1 MAGVDDCKASYR
13 LRACWFDDIA
23 DFDDAERA
31 DLMGALID
39 YHFGSA
45 HEFSTRAAAVAWRN
59 ISRTWQKDE
68 SHDSGLRDVRAEA
81 GRRGAQAR
89 WQAQQ
94 PAHNAFGG
102 GFSGV
107 EDDGGDD
114 DIRGAE
120 YPPKGSDSGVDGGA
134 DFGDGDGDDF
144 DKNVVSSPAENG
156 KPMAKNGKR
165 IFCHSAPMA
174 KNGYKDISI
183 KKENTPLSPPVGQN
197 GKSKKGYAKGCGGIT
212 PPQESAPIA
221 DARGSSGI
229 TPSQGVADISP
240 ATDGEAHSGF
250 AQDAPV
256 SGDGSDA
263 GTACADSPAVED
275 ALNTGDG
282 IPPPP
287 LRPSKNRRT
296 RGVNVADFS
305 PPTLAAWQSHAE
317 KIGWKA
323 GNRAKTLAEIAAAFY
338 YWQKLGWRTGSRP
351 IVDWRAA
358 CADAKLRADSK
369 ANRVPAE
376 ALDAMLATGKPPKH
390 WRFALTQIRNTDFDA
405 FDALKWADYQATAKP
420 DELREVLRRSLTI
433 DNTQPLMQ

>member
-81 GRRGAQAR
+81 GRRGARAR
-89 WQAQQ
+89 WQSQQAAQ
-94 PAHNAFGG
+94 NAFDG
-102 GFSGV
+102 GFSDV

-120 YPPKGSDSGVDGGA
+120 YPPKGSDNGFTGGA
-134 DFGDGDGDDF
+134 EDDSRE
-144 DKNVVSSPAENG
+144 SSPEIENG
-156 KPMAKNGKR
+156 KNGKAMAKNGNR
-165 IFCHSAPMA
+165 IFCHTRGMA
-174 KNGYKDISI
+174 KNGYKRI
-183 KKENTPLSPPVGQN
+183 KQKEENTPLSPPDAEN
-197 GKSKKGYAKGCGGIT
+197 GKKGYAKGCDGIT
-212 PPQESAPIA
+212 PPQGAPIA
-221 DARGSSGI
+221 DARGGSGI
-229 TPSQGVADISP
+229 SPSQGVADISP

-250 AQDAPV
+250 AQDANG
-256 SGDGSDA
+256 SGVVPDA

-275 ALNTGDG
+275 AHNMGDG
-282 IPPPP
+282 IPPSP
-287 LRPSKNRRT
+287 LRPSKNRRS
-296 RGVNVADFS
+296 RGVNVADFR
-305 PPTLAAWQSHAE
+305 PPTLAAWQAHAE

-338 YWQKLGWRTGSRP
+338 YWQKLGWRTGNRP

-405 FDALKWADYQATAKP
+405 FDALKWADYQAAATP
-420 DELREVLRRSLTI
+420 DELREILRRSLII
-433 DNTQPLMQ
+433 DDSQPLMQ

>member
-39 YHFGSA
+39 YHFGAS

-81 GRRGAQAR
+81 GRRGARAR
-89 WQAQQ
+89 WQSQQAAQ
-94 PAHNAFGG
+94 NAFDG
-102 GFSGV
+102 GFSDV
-107 EDDGGDD
+107 EDDEGDD

-120 YPPKGSDSGVDGGA
+120 YPPQGSDSGVDA
-134 DFGDGDGDDF
+134 DAADASPE
-144 DKNVVSSPAENG
+144 SSPEIQNGKNG

-165 IFCHSAPMA
+165 IFCHNPPMA
-174 KNGYKDISI
+174 KNGLKDISKKI
-183 KKENTPLSPPVGQN
+183 KNTPLSPPVGQN
-197 GKSKKGYAKGCGGIT
+197 GKSAKGYAKGCGGIT
-212 PPQESAPIA
+212 PPQEGAPIA
-221 DARGSSGI
+221 DARGGSGI

-250 AQDAPV
+250 AGAAHDSADV
-256 SGDGSDA
+256 AGA
-263 GTACADSPAVED
+263 GTACADSPAVD
-275 ALNTGDG
+275 GSHKMGDG
-282 IPPPP
+282 IPPSPE
-287 LRPSKNRRT
+287 RASKNRRS
-296 RGVNVADFS
+296 RGVNVADFR

-317 KIGWKA
+317 EIGWKA

-338 YWQKLGWRTGSRP
+338 YWQKLGWRTGNRP

-420 DELREVLRRSLTI
+420 DELREVLRRSLII
-433 DNTQPLMQ
+433 DDTQPLMQ